1 MAHDPPSDGGIDRRR
16 FGEPDGPVDLP
27 LVEVDVLPTEGLG
40 TADLVRPPRGV
51 HVMGGLRRCPPSP

>member
-51 HVMGGLRRCPPSP
+51 HAMGGL